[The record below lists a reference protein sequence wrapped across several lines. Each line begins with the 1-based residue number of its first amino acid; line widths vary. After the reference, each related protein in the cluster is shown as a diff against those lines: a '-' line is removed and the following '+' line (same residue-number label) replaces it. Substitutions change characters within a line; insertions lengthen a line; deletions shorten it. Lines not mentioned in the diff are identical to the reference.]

1 MAIIRNPLY
10 GSNKFDD
17 SLRSAKYFDNKL
29 AYLSW
34 NWNDMDLRLASESTD
49 AKTDTGFTM
58 VDGQIVESLWDGD
71 GAAASMVLPSAT
83 EGVLCVFRFSADAN
97 GGQDITFTTASG
109 DFYEAGTITVPVT
122 NLGDKHTGAR
132 RPAYL
137 QRWTESVA
145 TAAGA
150 IVTVTAAHNT
160 FIIASTA
167 TNNQTNIGAE
177 IAWFCDQKGFWKFGF
192 LGSESGTGA
201 INATFATSTV

>member
-1 MAIIRNPLY
+1 MANPLY

-17 SLRSAKYFDNKL
+17 SLRSAKYVNNKL

-34 NWNDMDLRLASESTD
+34 NWNDLELRAAAESTD
-49 AKTDTGFTM
+49 AKTDTGFTL

-83 EGVLCVFRFSADAN
+83 VGALCVFRFSAQAD
-97 GGQDITFTTASG
+97 GGTNITFTTAS
-109 DFYEAGTITVPVT
+109 DEYYEAGTITVPVID
-122 NLGDKHTGAR
+122 LGNKSTGSH

-145 TAAGA
+145 TGAGA
-150 IVTVTAAHNT
+150 IVTVAKTHNT

-177 IAWFCDQKGFWKFGF
+177 IAWFCDKKGFWKFGF
-192 LGSESGTGA
+192 LGSELGSGA
-201 INATFATSTV
+201 INATFATSAV

>member
-1 MAIIRNPLY
+1 MANPLY

-17 SLRSAKYFDNKL
+17 SLRSAKYVNNRL
-29 AYLSW
+29 AYLTW
-34 NWNDMDLRLASESTD
+34 NWNDLELRAAAESTD
-49 AKTDTGFTM
+49 AKTDTGFTL

-83 EGVLCVFRFSADAN
+83 VGALCVFRFSAQADGAAS
-97 GGQDITFTTASG
+97 ITFTNAASEY
-109 DFYEAGTITVPVT
+109 YEAGTITVPVT
-122 NLGDKHTGAR
+122 NLGDKLTGAR

-150 IVTVTAAHNT
+150 IVTVAKTHNT
-160 FIIASTA
+160 LAIASTA

-177 IAWFCDQKGFWKFGF
+177 IAWFCDEKGFWKFAF
-192 LGSESGTGA
+192 LGSELGTGA
-201 INATFATSTV
+201 INATFATSAV